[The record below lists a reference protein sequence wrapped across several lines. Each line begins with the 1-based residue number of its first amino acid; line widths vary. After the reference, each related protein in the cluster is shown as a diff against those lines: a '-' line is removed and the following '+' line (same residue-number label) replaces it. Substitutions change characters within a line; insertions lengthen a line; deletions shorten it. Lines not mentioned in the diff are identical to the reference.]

1 MTSNKKIL
9 SMVGIFFGVAVVFFG
24 LLVKDSGDGSIVI
37 SNNILKNF
45 YISNR
50 NLEDPVF
57 IKFDNLLIRFI
68 PTFIS
73 WIPYYS

>member
-45 YISNR
+45 YISMVS
-50 NLEDPVF
+50 D
-57 IKFDNLLIRFI
+57 I
-68 PTFIS
+68 
-73 WIPYYS
+73 

>member
-9 SMVGIFFGVAVVFFG
+9 SMIGIFFGVAVVFFG

-57 IKFDNLLIRFI
+57 YKI
-68 PTFIS
+68 
-73 WIPYYS
+73 